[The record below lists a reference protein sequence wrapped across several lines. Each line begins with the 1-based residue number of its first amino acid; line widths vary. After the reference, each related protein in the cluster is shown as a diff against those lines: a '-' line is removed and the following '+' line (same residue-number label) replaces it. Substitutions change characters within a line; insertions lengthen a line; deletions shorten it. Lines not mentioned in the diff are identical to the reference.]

1 MTEEKQYELALEI
14 ATKAHAG
21 QVDKSGVDYIKHP
34 VVVASFCKNSRAKV
48 AALLHDVIEDTSV
61 TADDLRRQGIED
73 DIVDAVVLLT
83 KPDAFDKERDLDA
96 YLSAIK
102 KNPIA
107 REVKLCDLLHNMDP
121 KRTMPDMQWKARKN
135 AEYYE
140 QFKYLFLG

>member
-21 QVDKSGVDYIKHP
+21 QIDKSGVDYIKHP
-34 VVVASFCKNSRAKV
+34 VTVASFCKDPKAKV

-61 TADDLRRQGIED
+61 TAEDLRSRGIED

-83 KPDAFDKERDLDA
+83 KPEDFDKSRDLDS

-121 KRTMPDMQWKARKN
+121 KRTMPDMQWKARKT

-140 QFKYLFLG
+140 QFKYLYLE